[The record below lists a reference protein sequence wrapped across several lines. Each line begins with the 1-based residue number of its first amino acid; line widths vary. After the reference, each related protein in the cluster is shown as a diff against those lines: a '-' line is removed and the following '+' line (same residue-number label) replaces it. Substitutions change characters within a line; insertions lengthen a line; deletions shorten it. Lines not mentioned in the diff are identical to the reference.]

1 MTTSWAAP
9 ADGKS
14 VTRMRHVQVG
24 EKYVKVF
31 CNDTAE
37 RFAHACY
44 RDHVEAIAF

>member
-1 MTTSWAAP
+1 
-9 ADGKS
+9 
-14 VTRMRHVQVG
+14 MRHVQGG